1 MGIFEEKNMQFEE
14 KVMGAVNAFR
24 NRQER
29 KVAVAEQTEQMEEMA
44 AERFNKIV
52 EADILP
58 LFNRTAEI
66 LKDQCTVQIHRQ
78 EHTPERP
85 FVVSIEMVVTPK
97 EGVQIKRLRQPY
109 PKLEICL
116 RQKTLKV
123 VIFTEQ
129 LRLAKL
135 QLEEID
141 FPELTPEKLEQCVH
155 DFIVEIFR

>member
-1 MGIFEEKNMQFEE
+1 M
-14 KVMGAVNAFR
+14 
-24 NRQER
+24 
-29 KVAVAEQTEQMEEMA
+29 
-44 AERFNKIV
+44 
-52 EADILP
+52 
-58 LFNRTAEI
+58 TAI
-66 LKDQCTVQIHRQ
+66 RASCA
-78 EHTPERP
+78 TPERP
-85 FVVSIEMVVTPK
+85 FVVSVAMVVTPK
-97 EGVQIKRLRQPY
+97 EGGQIRQLRQPY

-141 FPELTPEKLEQCVH
+141 FPELTPEKLEQCVQ

>member
-1 MGIFEEKNMQFEE
+1 MEFEE

-29 KVAVAEQTEQMEEMA
+29 TVAVAEQTEQMEEMA
-44 AERFNKIV
+44 AERFNQIV
-52 EADILP
+52 ESTILP
-58 LFNRTAEI
+58 LFNKTAEL
-66 LKDQCTVQIHRQ
+66 LKDSCSIQINRQ

-85 FVVSIEMVVTPK
+85 FVVSVEMVFMPK
-97 EGVQIKRLRQPY
+97 EGVQLPRLRQPY
-109 PKLEICL
+109 PKLEVCL

-123 VIFTEQ
+123 VIFTEV

-141 FPELTPEKLEQCVH
+141 FAELTPDKLEQCIQ

>member
-1 MGIFEEKNMQFEE
+1 MEFEE

-24 NRQER
+24 NREER
-29 KVAVAEQTEQMEEMA
+29 TVAVAEQTEQVEEIA

-52 EADILP
+52 ESTILP
-58 LFNRTAEI
+58 LFNKTAEL
-66 LKDQCTVQIHRQ
+66 LKDSCAIQVNRQ
-78 EHTPERP
+78 EHTAERP
-85 FVVSIEMVVTPK
+85 FVVSVEMVVMPR
-97 EGVQIKRLRQPY
+97 EGVHNRQLRQPY
-109 PKLEICL
+109 PKLEVCL

-123 VIFTEQ
+123 VIFTEV

-141 FPELTPEKLEQCVH
+141 FAELTPEKLEQCIQ

>member
-1 MGIFEEKNMQFEE
+1 MQFEE
-14 KVMGAVNAFR
+14 RVLGAVNAYR

-29 KVAVAEQTEQMEEMA
+29 TVAVAERTEQMEEMA

-52 EADILP
+52 ESDVLP
-58 LFNRTAEI
+58 LFNKTAEL
-66 LKDQCTVQIHRQ
+66 LKDSCTVQIHRQ

-85 FVVSIEMVVTPK
+85 FVVSVEMVITPR
-97 EGVQIKRLRQPY
+97 EGVYIRRLRQPY

-135 QLEEID
+135 HLEEID
-141 FPELTPEKLEQCVH
+141 FAELTAEKLEQCVH